1 MPFDLL
7 GVGFGPA
14 SLSLAIAIA
23 EHNAAPTP
31 HLPTS
36 KTYSALGG
44 LQTAAGYDPRGR
56 GRQGGEHRHDAAR
69 DRSLRVAFVEQMLA
83 TPTWSPLCGVGG
95 EVKEYSSV
103 HE

>member
-56 GRQGGEHRHDAAR
+56 GRQGGEHRHDAAC
-69 DRSLRVAFVEQMLA
+69 DRSLRVAFVEQHESFKWHPGMLIPGS
-83 TPTWSPLCGVGG
+83 TMQIS
-95 EVKEYSSV
+95 
-103 HE
+103 